1 MELEASVESEGEAR
15 DGTPGAPEY
24 QMGTTIL
31 AALVAV
37 AAAEE
42 GVRTSV
48 EH

>member
-1 MELEASVESEGEAR
+1 MEPEASVASEGEAR
-15 DGTPGAPEY
+15 DGMAGVPEY

-31 AALVAV
+31 AVLVAV

-48 EH
+48 